1 MYSIFTSGIHQE
13 TPLNTDFGIKN
24 ERQDC
29 KIGTGAARHTCGS
42 EEGEWRR

>member
-29 KIGTGAARHTCGS
+29 KIGTVY
-42 EEGEWRR
+42 GEYLWGKGE